1 MIQREFGRSGLH
13 VSALGLGA
21 GQIGQ
26 GYVTTSHAG
35 RVIDAALDAGIT
47 LIDTARGYGTSERYL
62 GELLG
67 PRRDRVVLSSKGGYG
82 VDGVDD
88 WTPQAVRRGIDDS
101 LNLLRTDRIDVYH
114 LHSCPMT
121 PVVRDDLI
129 AELHRARDAGKI
141 LVPAYSGDNADL
153 VAAIGS
159 HGFGSVET
167 SVNIADQW
175 SLHHAIMDAA
185 ALGLGVIAKRPAANN
200 VWRHAQRP
208 VGVYGETYW
217 ERLRVLQY
225 EAGIAPDEFALRFA
239 AFAPGVSSAIVGTA
253 DPEHVRH
260 NADIVARGPLPADVL
275 AHVEQRWQQVG
286 TDWPGE
292 V

>member
-1 MIQREFGRSGLH
+1 MIQREFGHAGLH

-26 GYVTTSHAG
+26 DFVTTSLAG
-35 RVIDAALDAGIT
+35 RVLDAALDAGIT
-47 LIDTARGYGTSERYL
+47 LIDTARGYGTSEEHL

-67 PRRDRVVLSSKGGYG
+67 SRRDGVVLSTKGGYG

-88 WTPQAVRRGIDDS
+88 WTPEAVRRGIDES
-101 LNLLRTDRIDVYH
+101 LARLRTDRIDVYH
-114 LHSCPMT
+114 LHSCPMS
-121 PVVRDDLI
+121 PAVRDDLV
-129 AELHRARDAGKI
+129 AVLHRAREAGK
-141 LVPAYSGDNADL
+141 VRVAAYSGDNEHL
-153 VAAIGS
+153 TAAIAS
-159 HGFGSVET
+159 HGFGSIET

-175 SLHHAIMDAA
+175 SLHHAVMDAA
-185 ALGLGVIAKRPAANN
+185 SLGLGVIAKRPAANN
-200 VWRHAQRP
+200 VWRHQERP

-217 ERLRVLQY
+217 QRLRELAYQVDL
-225 EAGIAPDEFALRFA
+225 APDEFALRFA
-239 AFAPGVSSAIVGTA
+239 AFAPGVSSAILGSA

-260 NADIVARGPLPADVL
+260 NAELVGRGPLPADVL

-286 TDWPGE
+286 ARWPGE

>member
-26 GYVTTSHAG
+26 DFVTASHAG

-88 WTPQAVRRGIDDS
+88 WTPEAVRRGIDDS

-121 PVVRDDLI
+121 PAVRDDLI

-200 VWRHAQRP
+200 VWRHEQRP

-286 TDWPGE
+286 ADWPGE